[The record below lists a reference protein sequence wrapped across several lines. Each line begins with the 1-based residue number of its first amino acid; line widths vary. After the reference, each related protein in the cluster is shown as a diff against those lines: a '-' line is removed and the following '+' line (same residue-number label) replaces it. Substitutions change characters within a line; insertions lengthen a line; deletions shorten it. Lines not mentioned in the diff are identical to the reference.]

1 MTPEEQEKQLADL
14 GHIRSMME
22 RSSRFISLSGLSGVF
37 VGIYALIGAAAAWY
51 KTSQLQ
57 FGSFGAELRR
67 HYWRAT
73 PETHDAV
80 VFLVADAMLVLIAS
94 LLTSSLLTMRKANKH
109 GQKVW
114 DKTARRLMLNM
125 MIPLAAGGIFALI
138 LLLKYY
144 NTSLIPAVTLLFY
157 GLALVNASKYTL
169 EDVRYLG
176 LCEIALGLIGAI
188 FADYGLLFWA
198 IGFGVLHIVYGL
210 VLYRKYER

>member
-51 KTSQLQ
+51 YTNDFRFDL
-57 FGSFGAELRR
+57 GRIPRR
-67 HYWRAT
+67 YNSLYSVLAD
-73 PETHDAV
+73 ETVQYLILDALFV
-80 VFLVADAMLVLIAS
+80 LVAS
-94 LLTSSLLTMRKANKH
+94 LLTSSLLTLRKAKKQ

-138 LLLKYY
+138 LIFNYKV
-144 NTSLIPAVTLLFY
+144 TSIIPAVTLLFY

-176 LCEIALGLIGAI
+176 ILEIGLGLIATI
-188 FADYGLLFWA
+188 YANYGLLFWA

-210 VLYRKYER
+210 VMYRKYER